1 MIDKTCLLDDATMR
15 QFIVNGYIQV
25 QAELPASFH
34 QRICRKIDDVLAQEG
49 NPGDDL
55 LPKVSEI
62 QQVFDSPTV
71 RGALTSL
78 LGTNYVIHP
87 HRHCHN
93 LGPGES
99 GQHWHKDDYVADQN
113 VRHHRFRWVM
123 AFYYPQ
129 DVSEDMGPTAIVP
142 GRQFYN
148 TVYDN
153 NLARTAEELETER
166 DSAVARSQLAN
177 HDSALVRRVERRLAV
192 ERAHTIEHGELPL
205 CGKAGTVNLVNF
217 DTWHRATANRSEKM
231 RYMLKFQFTRM
242 QEPEGAPS
250 WNSTNPRW
258 QSVSHDTHP
267 RLSEDVWS
275 WLHGRER
282 SGTTPD
288 APASKSLQK
297 LLAALRATDEAACL
311 EAAYRLG
318 GMGATVVPA
327 LVEALREEAP
337 ALCRK
342 NLGRTRA
349 NPEGGNP
356 GELYSAHALG
366 VVGFPAVAALCEALS
381 DGQWPVR
388 AAAADTLGN
397 MGATAKRAV
406 PALLRAVADENVWVR
421 RNAIEAVGTI
431 GYLVEGVLSAL
442 LAALHDADHRVRR
455 NAAIA
460 LSKIARRTTN
470 EAVPALLE
478 TLTCDHRYVSFYA
491 AIALGR
497 IGTREARDAL
507 SEALSHD
514 NSHLRFSVTTA
525 LKQIETVESQR
536 KFN

>member
-87 HRHCHN
+87 HRHCHD
-93 LGPGES
+93 LGPGAG

-129 DVSEDMGPTAIVP
+129 DVSEDMGPTAILP
-142 GRQFYN
+142 CRQSYN

-153 NLARTAEELETER
+153 NLARTIEELETER

-258 QSVSHDTHP
+258 QSVSHDTNP

-297 LLAALRATDEAACL
+297 LLAALRATDEAVCL

-318 GMGATVVPA
+318 GMGAAVVPA

-356 GELYSAHALG
+356 SELYSAHALS
-366 VVGFPAVAALCEALS
+366 VVGAPAVAALSAAMG
-381 DGQWPVR
+381 DGEWAVR

-397 MGATAKRAV
+397 IGARAKPAV
-406 PALLRAVADENVWVR
+406 PVLLRALGDASIWVR
-421 RNAIEAVGTI
+421 RNTIEALGTI
-431 GYLVEGVLSAL
+431 GCATGGVLAGL
-442 LAALHDADHRVRR
+442 LAALQDEDHRVRR

-460 LSKIARRTTN
+460 LSKIARPGAN
-470 EAVPALLE
+470 EAVPGLLE
-478 TLTCDHRYVSFYA
+478 TLIRDDRYVSFYA
-491 AIALGR
+491 ATALGR
-497 IGTREARDAL
+497 IGTREAQNAL
-507 SEALSHD
+507 LEALPHD
-514 NSHLRFSVTTA
+514 NDAIDFAVTTA
-525 LKQIETVESQR
+525 LQQIETLAS
-536 KFN
+536 